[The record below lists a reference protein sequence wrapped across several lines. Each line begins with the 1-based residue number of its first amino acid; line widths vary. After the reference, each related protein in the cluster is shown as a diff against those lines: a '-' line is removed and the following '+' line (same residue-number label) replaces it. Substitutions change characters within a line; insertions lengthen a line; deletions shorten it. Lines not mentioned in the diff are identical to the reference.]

1 MATLLSSVHPWI
13 MGVVVDSIY
22 RDAEKIWAA
31 KKSVNYSFS
40 LQSDESTISD
50 DEAMTI
56 QNMIIET
63 MKEKWVELRAI

>member
-22 RDAEKIWAA
+22 RDAEKIWVA